1 MTRIKDIFHFYNW
14 PQGVETTQ
22 KYDYSLYHS
31 HDFSVN
37 SHLISITFYKQ
48 YFLVIRQSIA

>member
-1 MTRIKDIFHFYNW
+1 MTQIKDIFDFYNW
-14 PQGVETTQ
+14 PQGVKTTQ
-22 KYDYSLYHS
+22 KYDYSLNHS

-48 YFLVIRQSIA
+48 YFLVIRRPIS